1 MRTLDQIVPEIDFDM
16 VFLLATLMLL
26 VMGTIMIFSSSY
38 FISKEM
44 YGNSFAMI
52 RKHLFH
58 LAVGAVSMG
67 YLIHADYR
75 KFNTRV
81 FIVAVLGAGILACIL
96 CFVPGIGVAGGHAKR
111 WIRAPFLTVQAS
123 EIMKIA
129 LIFYLA
135 YYLCK
140 KSKKMDDYRSG
151 ALPVLG
157 VVALSALL
165 IFVEP
170 DFGTAATIGLW
181 SLFILFIAGMR
192 IKHLALT
199 SVLVIPAG
207 IAMMILEPYRR
218 ARLLAFR
225 NPWEDMQGIGYQIV
239 QSMVAF
245 ANGGLFGSGLGEG
258 TQKLFFL
265 PAPHTDFI
273 LSVLAEEL
281 GFLGILFVVSLFGVW
296 IWRGYSIALATNDDF
311 GFFLVVSAVSL
322 MGLQAIVNMG
332 VAMSLLP
339 TTGIAL
345 PFFSY
350 GGSGLV
356 TAMVASGIVLSVSR
370 RARL

>member
-1 MRTLDQIVPEIDFDM
+1 MIPELDFDM
-16 VFLLATLMLL
+16 VFFLTTLVLL

-44 YGNSFAMI
+44 YGSSFVMI
-52 RKHLFH
+52 KKHLFH
-58 LAVGAVSMG
+58 LAVGAAAMV

-75 KFNTRV
+75 KFNTRI
-81 FIVAVLGAGILACIL
+81 FILAILGLGIIACVL
-96 CFVPGIGVAGGHAKR
+96 CFVPGVGITGGHARR
-111 WIRAPFLTVQAS
+111 WIRAPFVTVQAS

-135 YYLCK
+135 YYLSK
-140 KSKKMDDYRSG
+140 KSKKLDDYRSG
-151 ALPVLG
+151 VLPVLG
-157 VVALSALL
+157 VVAVSALL
-165 IFVEP
+165 IFIEP

-181 SLFILFIAGMR
+181 SIFILYIAGMR
-192 IKHLALT
+192 IKHLIFTFLM
-199 SVLVIPAG
+199 LVPAA
-207 IAMMILEPYRR
+207 ITMMVLEPYRR

-225 NPWEDMQGIGYQIV
+225 DPWEDMQGIGYQII
-239 QSMVAF
+239 QSMVAL
-245 ANGGLFGSGLGEG
+245 ANGGVFGSGLGEG

-273 LSVLAEEL
+273 LSVLGEEL
-281 GFLGILFVVSLFGVW
+281 GFIGVLFVVTLFGLWV
-296 IWRGYSIALATNDDF
+296 WRGYSIALATNDDF
-311 GFFLVVSAVSL
+311 GFFLVISAVSL
-322 MGLQAIVNMG
+322 LGLQAIVNMG

-350 GGSGLV
+350 GGSSMV